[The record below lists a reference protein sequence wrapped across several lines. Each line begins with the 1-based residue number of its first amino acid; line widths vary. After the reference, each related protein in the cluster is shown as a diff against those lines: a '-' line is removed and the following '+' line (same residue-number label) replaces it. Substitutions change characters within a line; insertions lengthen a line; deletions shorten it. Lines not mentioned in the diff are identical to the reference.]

1 MNGRR
6 ITQTLISLSAATLA
20 VVHITC
26 PEIKIDAITSLL
38 FAISILPWLG
48 SLFKSVEITGV
59 GKVEYAEMQR
69 VKNEAEAAGLL
80 NKNKNPITNRKKY
93 TFETIATSD
102 PRVALAGLRIEIES
116 LLNDIAVHHKLN
128 TQGNSSIRNLI
139 NLLSKKQIIS
149 YKECS
154 VIDDIIPILNRASH
168 GAEIDS
174 NTLDLVLDI
183 GIKILHSLEEKRSED
198 VLLPP
203 LLKRWLNKDGAEFHE
218 AGSELS
224 KIFVESPEAFLK
236 AMSNNT
242 ESFHEWV
249 ESMDTHTFTIYKAE
263 NDLENTLLEAY
274 YEKLKAL
281 MQKAAEDVVDSQY
294 RTMANAILDKLS
306 CLKIRR
312 IF

>member
-1 MNGRR
+1 MIRRR

-20 VVHITC
+20 VVHISY

-59 GKVEYAEMQR
+59 GKVEYAEMQK
-69 VKNEAEAAGLL
+69 VKNEAEAAGML
-80 NKNKNPITNRKKY
+80 NKTKNSIINRKKY
-93 TFETIATSD
+93 TFETFATTDPHIALS
-102 PRVALAGLRIEIES
+102 GLRIEIES
-116 LLNDIAVHHKLN
+116 LLNAIALHHNLN
-128 TQGNSSIRNLI
+128 IKENKSIRNLI
-139 NLLSKKQIIS
+139 NLLCQKQIIS
-149 YKECS
+149 YQERS

-168 GAEIDS
+168 GAEIDR

-198 VLLPP
+198 ILLPP
-203 LLKRWLNKDGAEFHE
+203 LLKRWLNRDGAEFHE

-242 ESFHEWV
+242 KSFHEWV
-249 ESMDTHTFTIYKAE
+249 ESMDTHTFTMYEAE

-294 RTMANAILDKLS
+294 KTMANAILDKLS

>member
-1 MNGRR
+1 MN
-6 ITQTLISLSAATLA
+6 
-20 VVHITC
+20 
-26 PEIKIDAITSLL
+26 IK
-38 FAISILPWLG
+38 
-48 SLFKSVEITGV
+48 E
-59 GKVEYAEMQR
+59 
-69 VKNEAEAAGLL
+69 
-80 NKNKNPITNRKKY
+80 NK
-93 TFETIATSD
+93 
-102 PRVALAGLRIEIES
+102 
-116 LLNDIAVHHKLN
+116 
-128 TQGNSSIRNLI
+128 SIRNLI
-139 NLLSKKQIIS
+139 NLLCQKQIIS
-149 YKECS
+149 YQERS

-168 GAEIDS
+168 GAEIDR

-198 VLLPP
+198 ILLPP
-203 LLKRWLNKDGAEFHE
+203 LLKRWLNRDGAEFHE

-242 ESFHEWV
+242 KSFHEWV
-249 ESMDTHTFTIYKAE
+249 ESMDTHTFTMYEAE

-294 RTMANAILDKLS
+294 KTMANAILDKLS